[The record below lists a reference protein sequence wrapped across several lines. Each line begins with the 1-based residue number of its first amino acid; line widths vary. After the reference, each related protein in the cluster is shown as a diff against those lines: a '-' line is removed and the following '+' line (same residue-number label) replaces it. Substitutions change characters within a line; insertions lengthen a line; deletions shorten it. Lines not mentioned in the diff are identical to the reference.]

1 MSITILVIRP
11 KKGSRKKQAGGA
23 WQRRFLMQIWK
34 FCHSGSTGII
44 GSLMFSVAPSE
55 RTLQEFSKNT
65 WKPKFLHY
73 SPYRWSPRSEEHT
86 SELQSRGHLVC
97 RLLLQK
103 KNTTLLP

>member
-73 SPYRWSPRSEEHT
+73 SPYRWSPVSFLTTIRRRRWVWIAIWHVSER
-86 SELQSRGHLVC
+86 Q
-97 RLLLQK
+97 
-103 KNTTLLP
+103 

>member
-73 SPYRWSPRSEEHT
+73 SPYRWSPVNFLTTIRRRRWVWIAIWHVSER
-86 SELQSRGHLVC
+86 Q
-97 RLLLQK
+97 
-103 KNTTLLP
+103 